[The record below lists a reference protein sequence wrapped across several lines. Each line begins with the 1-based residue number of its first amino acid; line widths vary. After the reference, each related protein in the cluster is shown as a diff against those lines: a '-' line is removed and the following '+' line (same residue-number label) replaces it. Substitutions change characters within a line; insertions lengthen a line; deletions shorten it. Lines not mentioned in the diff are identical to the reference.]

1 MYVCKYYVCMYV
13 CMYVEVAQIVKQ
25 MYPCIRQRTLFFV
38 TLRREKPCP
47 MGPSLCTATPS
58 PQKRIISLSPI
69 FFRGGG
75 DCTQASRCE
84 EGGGWLHQ
92 VTFISLRTAIISRNQ
107 Q

>member
-1 MYVCKYYVCMYV
+1 MYVCMYV

-58 PQKRIISLSPI
+58 PQKRKISLPNI
-69 FFRGGG
+69 F
-75 DCTQASRCE
+75 
-84 EGGGWLHQ
+84 
-92 VTFISLRTAIISRNQ
+92 
-107 Q
+107 

>member
-1 MYVCKYYVCMYV
+1 MYV
-13 CMYVEVAQIVKQ
+13 CMYVEAAQIVKQ

-38 TLRREKPCP
+38 TLRREKPVQWALACVQP
-47 MGPSLCTATPS
+47 PPPL
-58 PQKRIISLSPI
+58 KKEKSLSPI